1 MIEELKKYIEELKTI
16 EMKKDDKPIFL
27 SIEPYLCTLNNGNI
41 IPREK
46 ILKNNTDGSA
56 AIIFP
61 ITKDNKVILSVEPR
75 VFTERTVDVG
85 FPAGYIE
92 EKEEPII
99 SAKREL
105 LEETGYSSDE
115 LIFLGKFYQD
125 QGCSSALNHYFIAM
139 NCIKISDQNL
149 DEGEYIKYI
158 VVTLEELD
166 FLIENN
172 YMTGL
177 NSAFLYEKGKQY
189 LRR

>member
-1 MIEELKKYIEELKTI
+1 MIEELKKCIEELKTVD
-16 EMKKDDKPIFL
+16 MKKIDNNSFL
-27 SIEPYLCTLNNGNI
+27 SIESYLCTLNNGCT

-46 ILKNNTDGSA
+46 ILKNNGNGSA
-56 AIIFP
+56 VIIFP
-61 ITKDNKVILSVEPR
+61 ITTDNKVILSVEPR
-75 VFTERTVDVG
+75 VFTKRTVDVG
-85 FPAGYIE
+85 FPAGYME
-92 EKEEPII
+92 ENEEPII

-125 QGCSSALNHYFIAM
+125 QGNSSALNHYYLAK
-139 NCIKISDQNL
+139 NCIKTSDQKL
-149 DEGEYIKYI
+149 DKDEFVKYI
-158 VVTLEELD
+158 LVPPEELD

-172 YMTGL
+172 YITGL